1 MLEIYFNGY
10 GMMIFLLILIVPMVL
25 CGIVEA
31 IENTFKKRA
40 MKKVMKDYENF
51 YFHDK

>member
-25 CGIVEA
+25 CGIVES
-31 IENTFKKRA
+31 IKNMFEKRA
-40 MKKVMKDYENF
+40 IKKFMKDYENF